1 MMGKLKNKIKP
12 SCAAWGETG
21 LMSTN
26 WVKKS
31 LCPNPFLE
39 TGKTGKKNESFKDI

>member
-21 LMSTN
+21 LIRLGN
-26 WVKKS
+26 DW
-31 LCPNPFLE
+31 L
-39 TGKTGKKNESFKDI
+39 GKKRCNKNVKLICKECLSHYL